1 MPYAKLILCNL
12 FLCALVTPSLLAQTQ
27 QLSDCMAQGKNEFLQ
42 QEQKILSRRDY
53 EPARRTF
60 ERCLQLDPDN
70 EDTLLSLGGVALTQ
84 EKLDDA
90 QNYFL
95 RALSYMPRTS
105 PYFSYTY
112 SMLGDISFKRQQY
125 TQAFNYYEQS
135 LRYNKANVNSL
146 VGKGLILEIQGRKKE
161 AAEVYKVALAVEP
174 LNIRA
179 REQLISLEPIYFTD
193 EEVLAALKQR
203 YAALPEKETVSA
215 ADRELFAKLHSAEQR
230 GGLDYLKSKY
240 KVLPPDYVVTLFQ
253 GTDFARELLTVSGYT
268 ALRKQVGQDA
278 VSVFQKMGVPIKDVF
293 DLRDMTGNKLFL
305 SDSTLSDGG
314 FYAYNEALRGR
325 KAFLLPHEKLPP
337 TTQEKQKI
345 AARIEELEKN
355 GYTEISRKELAA
367 VQTATNCS
375 EETMRQYMGLYV
387 LTMPDGEKRFF
398 VPYGRTA
405 DPHKGVPYYYV
416 ARYRA
421 QRMSGVRIPQNSLAE
436 MYESFGENYKLCS
449 SVDGTLL
456 IL

>member
-1 MPYAKLILCNL
+1 M
-12 FLCALVTPSLLAQTQ
+12 
-27 QLSDCMAQGKNEFLQ
+27 
-42 QEQKILSRRDY
+42 
-53 EPARRTF
+53 
-60 ERCLQLDPDN
+60 
-70 EDTLLSLGGVALTQ
+70 
-84 EKLDDA
+84 
-90 QNYFL
+90 
-95 RALSYMPRTS
+95 
-105 PYFSYTY
+105 
-112 SMLGDISFKRQQY
+112 
-125 TQAFNYYEQS
+125 
-135 LRYNKANVNSL
+135 
-146 VGKGLILEIQGRKKE
+146 GKGLILEIQGRKKE

-278 VSVFQKMGVPIKDVF
+278 VSVLKKMGVPIKDVF

-355 GYTEISRKELAA
+355 GYTEISRKELAG

-375 EETMRQYMGLYV
+375 EETMR
-387 LTMPDGEKRFF
+387 
-398 VPYGRTA
+398 
-405 DPHKGVPYYYV
+405 
-416 ARYRA
+416 
-421 QRMSGVRIPQNSLAE
+421 
-436 MYESFGENYKLCS
+436 
-449 SVDGTLL
+449 
-456 IL
+456 